1 MCVII
6 HLSLAYL
13 CICLFIYL
21 SIYLYLFIYLFIY
34 LFVCF
39 IHLFT
44 YLCSYLRGWGPDS
57 GRWGRFMKAVKLF
70 SDPTKTKIYKR
81 LAL

>member
-1 MCVII
+1 MASSKYVDSGKVVCVKHNAHDGFLASSILDN
-6 HLSLAYL
+6 HLR
-13 CICLFIYL
+13 C
-21 SIYLYLFIYLFIY
+21 
-34 LFVCF
+34 
-39 IHLFT
+39 
-44 YLCSYLRGWGPDS
+44 WGPDS

>member
-1 MCVII
+1 M
-6 HLSLAYL
+6 LELE
-13 CICLFIYL
+13 LF
-21 SIYLYLFIYLFIY
+21 
-34 LFVCF
+34 
-39 IHLFT
+39 
-44 YLCSYLRGWGPDS
+44 LRGWGPDS

>member
-1 MCVII
+1 MAAKYQQSKGELLFFMC
-6 HLSLAYL
+6 YM
-13 CICLFIYL
+13 IYD
-21 SIYLYLFIYLFIY
+21 
-34 LFVCF
+34 
-39 IHLFT
+39 
-44 YLCSYLRGWGPDS
+44 LRGWGPDS